1 MTTTSPSTPS
11 TAPSADRSSTGD
23 RSPTGERSVLMDLLA
38 VSPADTLGRELFAL
52 VANIALIG
60 LLVIVLRPEAVVAAV
75 MLSLVTLFMSGR
87 LIVGFR
93 TRGSAASLRGER

>member
-11 TAPSADRSSTGD
+11 TTPSAERST
-23 RSPTGERSVLMDLLA
+23 TGERSVLMDLLA

-52 VANIALIG
+52 VANIAI
-60 LLVIVLRPEAVVAAV
+60 VVVLRPEAVVAAV
-75 MLSLVTLFMSGR
+75 MLSLVALFMIGR

-93 TRGSAASLRGER
+93 TRGYAASLRGER